1 MKPTP
6 RSHHPH
12 KLLTNYVTSICVND
26 YLKYILGYK
35 YQHTKVW
42 RTDYK
47 QEILCFLRILF
58 KYTGVSNL
66 KLFTIWVR
74 KPIYVVFIIGLC
86 KYLLIPSTQFW
97 PWDFFE
103 FVGQLVL
110 EKEFQKFIWEK
121 RWTVTVKD
129 LIVIM
134 QLQQINPWTLWLSQ
148 YSSII

>member
-6 RSHHPH
+6 RSHHPR

-42 RTDYK
+42 RSDYK

-97 PWDFFE
+97 PWDFFW
-103 FVGQLVL
+103 VCCTISSWKRISKIHLG
-110 EKEFQKFIWEK
+110 KEMNCHCQGLNCYH
-121 RWTVTVKD
+121 VASA
-129 LIVIM
+129 
-134 QLQQINPWTLWLSQ
+134 N
-148 YSSII
+148 